1 MLALREA
8 VAAYRD
14 GWVRVWQAPRIL
26 VLLAG
31 ATILVTAAGLDGAP
45 ASRPFVLDVFEP
57 LGTALMGGAI
67 AAALDASDV
76 TSRLGGESAPWLLW
90 LLVVIGG
97 VVLTGGVM
105 DRYARQRPLDAR
117 TFWGVSGELAFRLIR
132 LSAIG
137 GALFA
142 VLTGALVLVLDAIAT
157 AVLAA
162 AGPERGEAMLWA
174 LELGLRVPYLAA
186 AFALFAATDAGR
198 VRMVVERRRSALFA
212 FTAGARF
219 AWRHRAPVVAPLRGV
234 VRHRRDPLGAG
245 LGRRAVAGAGHRPGA
260 APRRRPGRRRDHR
273 GARQRRRRHRP
284 VPGRPG
290 ARVLRRAAAPGLAGL
305 PRHRDAL
312 RAEPRV
318 TFLRPSETLSASVP
332 AVSPAGL
339 ARRRDPQCSSR
350 PPRPRRS

>member
-1 MLALREA
+1 MLAIREA
-8 VAAYRD
+8 LAAYRD
-14 GWVRVWQAPRIL
+14 GWVRVCHAPRIL

-31 ATILVTAAGLDGAP
+31 ATILVTAAGMDGEP

-76 TSRLGGESAPWLLW
+76 TRRLGGESAPWLLW

-117 TFWGVSGELAFRLIR
+117 TFWGVSGELSFRLIR

-137 GALFA
+137 GVLFS

-157 AVLAA
+157 AVLGA
-162 AGPERGEAMLWA
+162 AGAERGEALLWV

-186 AFALFAATDAGR
+186 AFALFAATDCGR

-212 FTAGARF
+212 FMAGARF
-219 AWRHRAPVVAPLRGV
+219 AWRHRAAVVVLYAALFATAFIPWALVSAAELSLEPGVLARLLDAIQVGAAITAALVSAAAATALFQAGLAHASYVAPPHLVWPDSPAIESLRE
-234 VRHRRDPLGAG
+234 
-245 LGRRAVAGAGHRPGA
+245 RPGA
-260 APRRRPGRRRDHR
+260 EGRRDF
-273 GARQRRRRHRP
+273 P
-284 VPGRPG
+284 
-290 ARVLRRAAAPGLAGL
+290 
-305 PRHRDAL
+305 
-312 RAEPRV
+312 
-318 TFLRPSETLSASVP
+318 P
-332 AVSPAGL
+332 AV
-339 ARRRDPQCSSR
+339 
-350 PPRPRRS
+350 

>member
-8 VAAYRD
+8 FAAYRD
-14 GWVRVWQAPRIL
+14 GWARVCQAPRIL

-45 ASRPFVLDVFEP
+45 ATRAPVLDVFEP

-90 LLVVIGG
+90 LFVVIGG

-137 GALFA
+137 GALFT
-142 VLTGALVLVLDAIAT
+142 VLTGALVLVLDRIAT
-157 AVLAA
+157 AILGA
-162 AGPERGEAMLWA
+162 AGPERGEALLWA
-174 LELGLRVPYLAA
+174 LEFGLRVPYLAA
-186 AFALFAATDAGR
+186 ALALFAATDAGR
-198 VRMVVERRRSALFA
+198 VRMVVERRHSALFA

-219 AWRHRAPVVAPLRGV
+219 AWRHRVSVVVLYAALFAT
-234 VRHRRDPLGAG
+234 AG
-245 LGRRAVAGAGHRPGA
+245 IPWALVSLVEGSLEPG
-260 APRRRPGRRRDHR
+260 
-273 GARQRRRRHRP
+273 
-284 VPGRPG
+284 
-290 ARVLRRAAAPGLAGL
+290 
-305 PRHRDAL
+305 
-312 RAEPRV
+312 
-318 TFLRPSETLSASVP
+318 
-332 AVSPAGL
+332 AGL
-339 ARRRDPQCSSR
+339 ARLLDAVQVGTAITAALVSAAAATALFQAALAHASYVA
-350 PPRPRRS
+350 PPRLIWPDSPAIETLGERPGGGNATA